1 MNSGSLGWRVP
12 YARPGVGNV
21 NRGDKIGDA
30 AESQSARSGEMSSAP
45 SSSSDGSGAV
55 SFAGVEAKAP
65 GPSPGAAPGAG
76 EAALA
81 AAEGRGQPQRRN
93 HPWVFRVK

>member
-12 YARPGVGNV
+12 YARPCDGNV
-21 NRGDKIGDA
+21 SMAKVGDA
-30 AESQSARSGEMSSAP
+30 AESLSARSGKMSAAP
-45 SSSSDGSGAV
+45 SSSSDGTGAV
-55 SFAGVEAKAP
+55 SFACVEAPAL

-81 AAEGRGQPQRRN
+81 AAEG
-93 HPWVFRVK
+93 

>member
-21 NRGDKIGDA
+21 ARAKIGDA
-30 AESQSARSGEMSSAP
+30 AESLSARSGEMSAAP
-45 SSSSDGSGAV
+45 SSSSDGTGAV

-81 AAEGRGQPQRRN
+81 AAEG
-93 HPWVFRVK
+93 

>member
-12 YARPGVGNV
+12 YALPCDDNV
-21 NRGDKIGDA
+21 SMDKIGND
-30 AESQSARSGEMSSAP
+30 AESLSARSGEMIAAP
-45 SSSSDGSGAV
+45 PSSSDGTGAV
-55 SFAGVEAKAP
+55 SFAGVEAPAT
-65 GPSPGAAPGAG
+65 GAAPGAAPGAG

-81 AAEGRGQPQRRN
+81 AAEGRRQPQRRN